1 MTVGVNPVAP
11 REFARCLAGL
21 LARLDQGAGWCG
33 VFWRRDPD
41 GMRACLEGR
50 QVPPWD
56 VVEALLQDLAAQGGA
71 DAGAVAAEAARARAL
86 HAAALA
92 AHDALP
98 GARELLGDRLEDMLR
113 ERHHAAERRAALRRQ
128 LASAATREQADALRA
143 ELAWADDDHA
153 RATARCAELRARIT
167 EWERRAYGGHGLRE
181 AEARHRPP
189 APAPGDG
196 GPAPA
201 DGRSAPAD
209 GRPAPAAGNPAPVG
223 GRPAPAG
230 GRPAPVEGRPAPP
243 PVGRGALPAP
253 TPTPAPGAPA
263 RPKRRR
269 GGARFAGEAAG
280 EPVPVAVPPA
290 VVPDLPAPAAGTG
303 RTPRGARFAGAA
315 ESAPPREAP
324 VRPPTEDDRREVAGS
339 VAALARL
346 RGEGRG
352 GEAHALLAQA
362 AGWPAVRFPLLAE
375 ELGRAGLGAD
385 WTTLLWE
392 AASLPADH
400 LVDAADALRAAGRG
414 ADAEQILR
422 QGVARPVAEV
432 GRAALGLAAQGR
444 HRAARAWLD
453 ACVRVRSPQ
462 DAAGSAE
469 PDPGRLIPLL
479 LEAARGVSGEC
490 HQDLAHALRVA
501 GFTV

>member
-21 LARLDQGAGWCG
+21 LARLDQRGGWCG

-56 VVEALLQDLAAQGGA
+56 VVEALLQDLAAQGGG

-128 LASAATREQADALRA
+128 LASATTREQADALRA

-167 EWERRAYGGHGLRE
+167 EWERRAHGGHGLRE
-181 AEARHRPP
+181 AEAGHWPP

-196 GPAPA
+196 GPV
-201 DGRSAPAD
+201 PAD
-209 GRPAPAAGNPAPVG
+209 GRPAPAGGNPT
-223 GRPAPAG
+223 PAG
-230 GRPAPVEGRPAPP
+230 GRPVPVEARPTTP
-243 PVGRGALPAP
+243 PVGQGALPAP
-253 TPTPAPGAPA
+253 APASGAPA
-263 RPKRRR
+263 RAKRRR

-290 VVPDLPAPAAGTG
+290 VVPDLPAPAAGTV
-303 RTPRGARFAGAA
+303 RIPRGARFAGAA
-315 ESAPPREAP
+315 ESATPQEAP

-362 AGWPAVRFPLLAE
+362 ARWPAVRFPLLAE

-392 AASLPADH
+392 AASLPAGR
-400 LVDAADALRAAGRG
+400 LVDAADALRAAGRE

-422 QGVARPVAEV
+422 QGVARPVAEL
-432 GRAALGLAAQGR
+432 GQAALGLAAQGR

-462 DAAGSAE
+462 DAAGSAA

-490 HQDLAHALRVA
+490 HRDLAHALRVA

>member
-21 LARLDQGAGWCG
+21 LARLDQGGGWCG

-41 GMRACLEGR
+41 GMRACVEGR

-56 VVEALLQDLAAQGGA
+56 VVEALLQDLAAQGGG
-71 DAGAVAAEAARARAL
+71 DAGAVAAEVARARAL

-128 LASAATREQADALRA
+128 LASATTREQADALRA

-181 AEARHRPP
+181 AEARHWPP

-196 GPAPA
+196 GPV
-201 DGRSAPAD
+201 PAD
-209 GRPAPAAGNPAPVG
+209 GRPAPAGGNPT
-223 GRPAPAG
+223 PAG
-230 GRPAPVEGRPAPP
+230 GRPARVEARPTPP
-243 PVGRGALPAP
+243 PVGQGALPAP
-253 TPTPAPGAPA
+253 APASGAPA
-263 RPKRRR
+263 RAKRRR
-269 GGARFAGEAAG
+269 SGARFAGEAAG

-290 VVPDLPAPAAGTG
+290 VVPDLPAPAAGTV

-315 ESAPPREAP
+315 ESATPREAP

-362 AGWPAVRFPLLAE
+362 ARWPAVRFPLLAE

-392 AASLPADH
+392 AASLPAGR
-400 LVDAADALRAAGRG
+400 LVDAADALRAAGRE

-422 QGVARPVAEV
+422 QGVARPVAEL
-432 GRAALGLAAQGR
+432 GQAALGLAAQGR

-462 DAAGSAE
+462 DAAGSAA

-490 HQDLAHALRVA
+490 HRDLAHALRVA